1 MLASVAI
8 ITFHQL
14 LLAWLIC
21 CRDNSPR
28 NQQLHK
34 HNHALIDT
42 HCHTQPHTLSIRDDM
57 QNTRREHLPSSWT
70 KHPPVTVHLICCF
83 TPPPLFAPSIIYYSN
98 RNLFFPPLCPSLSP
112 LSLSILYLLLPSSIF
127 PLPSHPSLCLR
138 SCPARLQMVLNGRI
152 TECNCFV
159 NNSTGT
165 R

>member
-1 MLASVAI
+1 M
-8 ITFHQL
+8 
-14 LLAWLIC
+14 
-21 CRDNSPR
+21 DR

-34 HNHALIDT
+34 HNHTLIDT

-98 RNLFFPPLCPSLSP
+98 RNLFFPPLCPSLSS
-112 LSLSILYLLLPSSIF
+112 LSLHPVSFASFLYLSS
-127 PLPSHPSLCLR
+127 PLPSHPSLCLC
-138 SCPARLQMVLNGRI
+138 SCPGRLQMVLNGRI
-152 TECNCFV
+152 TERNCFV